1 MTYDVVAYSGKNILE
16 GDIELI
22 QDFIEEAV
30 EHLDAS
36 EAHLLVIENDP
47 KETEALNAVFR
58 GFHTIKGLAGFIEME
73 HIKDLAHKAENLLD
87 MARRDELELVG
98 TNMDLVFE
106 SVDMMKRLIEG
117 VGAAMSGNGLL
128 ATEGALPTL
137 MAACPCPVHVHRAE
151 AEGVRVVTGLSKSDL
166 VSHDSGDKVKVG
178 ELEIELLHT
187 PGHTP
192 GSQCFRVRAT
202 QHEPGGALV
211 AGDTLFLQGCGR
223 VDLPG
228 GDPDQMYET
237 LSRRLSDLPG
247 DTVLLPG
254 HAYGGER
261 ATMDE
266 VRATNSTLRISSL
279 AEFRWRMGG

>member
-1 MTYDVVAYSGKNILE
+1 MATLVVKQLLAGRDFAR
-16 GDIELI
+16 GDHAATGMQNFVYLLGDRDAGECVVVDPAWDIPGI
-22 QDFIEEAV
+22 
-30 EHLDAS
+30 LDAAAG
-36 EAHLLVIENDP
+36 EGLTITGALVTHYHPDHIGGEI
-47 KETEALNAVFR
+47 F
-58 GFHTIKGLAGFIEME
+58 GLE
-73 HIKDLAHKAENLLD
+73 
-87 MARRDELELVG
+87 
-98 TNMDLVFE
+98 
-106 SVDMMKRLIEG
+106 IEG
-117 VGAAMSGNGLL
+117 LP
-128 ATEGALPTL
+128 ALMTR
-137 MAACPCPVHVHRAE
+137 CPCPVHVHRAE

-166 VSHDSGDKVKVG
+166 VEHDSGDRVKVG

-228 GDPDQMYET
+228 GDSEQMYMT
-237 LSRRLSDLPG
+237 LTQRLRDLPG
-247 DTVLLPG
+247 ETVLLPG

-266 VRATNSTLRISSL
+266 VRRTNPTLQIESL
-279 AEFRWRMGG
+279 AGFRRRMGG